1 MEAATN
7 SSERVTSNR
16 LAPLTRARTNSRPFE
31 TVRAAPMRGKMLA
44 MRRFLSSLLVLMAA
58 WPALLAQSAYE
69 KDFRHAHDEIGK
81 QCATLIGA
89 KKIDWKAV
97 DKELAPAAKAVKS
110 DEQHL
115 VLLVRLL
122 ARLRDGHCAVQP
134 TDKTRDIKWPD
145 DAPGG
150 GEQTGCGMFWCRSG
164 KKIYVKSVWN
174 AAKDVGLAPGMEVLS
189 VDGTPVAK
197 WLDARIA
204 AARDTISYSTDHHAF
219 FEACH
224 GGLRAPPGT
233 RLELELKE
241 IDGKKK
247 KRTITYSKAA
257 LGAWGP
263 AVFPPNLKETKDLTY
278 GLLASGYGYIHLRR
292 SPDNLPEQL
301 DEALASVVDAPG
313 LVLDYRANGG
323 GSFDHEAFMGRF
335 LPPGT
340 HLPAGNYK
348 SAGPAQYGGP
358 IVVIVDGAVKSAGET
373 GSGQFKEDGR
383 GYMIGESPTAG
394 MSSQKTTIALPSGL
408 FELYVSTH
416 SNKARFNN
424 GRGIEGIGVI
434 PHALVEYDPKD
445 LAAGRDTLI
454 VRAEALLAKFPAG
467 EVPFK
472 AK

>member
-1 MEAATN
+1 
-7 SSERVTSNR
+7 
-16 LAPLTRARTNSRPFE
+16 
-31 TVRAAPMRGKMLA
+31 
-44 MRRFLSSLLVLMAA
+44 MRRVLALVFVLLATL
-58 WPALLAQSAYE
+58 PTLLAQSVYE
-69 KDFRHAHDEIGK
+69 KDFQHAHDEIAK
-81 QCATLIGA
+81 QCATLIA
-89 KKIDWKAV
+89 SKKIDWKAV
-97 DKELAPAAKAVKS
+97 HKELAPAAKAVKS

-115 VLLVRLL
+115 VLLARLL

-134 TDKTRDIKWPD
+134 TDKTRDVKWPA

-150 GEQTGCGMFWCRSG
+150 GELTGCGMFWCRSG

-174 AAKDVGLAPGMEVLS
+174 AAKDVGLEPGMEVVS
-189 VDGTPVAK
+189 VDGVPVTK

-204 AARDTISYSTDHHAF
+204 LARDTLSFSTDQHAF
-219 FEACH
+219 FYACH
-224 GGLRAPPGT
+224 AGLAAPPGT

-241 IDGKKK
+241 VDGKKK

-263 AVFPPNLKETKDLTY
+263 AVFPPDLKNTKDLTY

-292 SPDNLPEQL
+292 SPENLPEQL
-301 DEALASVVDAPG
+301 DEALAAVLDAPG
-313 LVLDYRANGG
+313 LILDYRANSGG
-323 GSFDHEAFMGRF
+323 GFDHEAFMGRF

-348 SAGPAQYGGP
+348 TAGQKQYGGP
-358 IVVIVDGAVKSAGET
+358 IVVIVDAGVVSAGET
-373 GSGQFKEDGR
+373 GAGQFKEDGR
-383 GYMIGESPTAG
+383 AYMIGESPTAG

-416 SNKARFNN
+416 SNKARFND
-424 GRGIEGIGVI
+424 GRGIEGIGVL